1 MLGVRILHVDDDVLA
16 VRLMRRELSGI
27 EGVVLVGVTSPAEA
41 MKLLEDEDWDVVVS
55 DFAMP
60 HMDGVELLEHVL
72 RLQPSARRLLL
83 TANPDAVRVE
93 AARRAGLA
101 AEVLAK
107 PVPFSVL
114 CRALGLDGRPRSP
127 TPRGTPMA
135 S

>member
-1 MLGVRILHVDDDVLA
+1 VRILHVDDDALA
-16 VRLMRRELSGI
+16 VRLMRRELTGFKDV
-27 EGVVLVGVTSPAEA
+27 ELVGVTSPQDA
-41 MKLLEDEDWDVVVS
+41 MELLEAEDWDVVVS

-60 HMDGVELLEHVL
+60 NMDGVELLEHVV

-101 AEVLAK
+101 EEVLAK

-114 CRALGLDGRPRSP
+114 VRALGLEGRPRSP

>member
-1 MLGVRILHVDDDVLA
+1 MRILHVDDDALA
-16 VRLMRRELSGI
+16 VRLMRRELTGFKDV
-27 EGVVLVGVTSPAEA
+27 ELVGVTSPQDA
-41 MKLLEDEDWDVVVS
+41 MELLEAEDWDVVVS

-60 HMDGVELLEHVL
+60 NMDGVELLEHVV

-101 AEVLAK
+101 EEVLAK

-114 CRALGLDGRPRSP
+114 VRALGLEGRPRSP